1 MEVPFFIGL
10 GLVIG
15 FVFGLLMYE
24 KLARKNEPPV
34 G

>member
-1 MEVPFFIGL
+1 MEIPFFIGLGL

-15 FVFGLLMYE
+15 FVFGLLIYE
-24 KLARKNEPPV
+24 KLRKS